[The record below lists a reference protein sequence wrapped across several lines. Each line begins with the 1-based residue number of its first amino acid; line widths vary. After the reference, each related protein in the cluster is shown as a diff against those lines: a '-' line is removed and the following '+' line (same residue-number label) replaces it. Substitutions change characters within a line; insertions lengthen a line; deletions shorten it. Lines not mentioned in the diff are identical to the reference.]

1 MLIRSGEEEKRKQKR
16 YIWCKTLAW
25 TVSIFI
31 EFTSTHDFY
40 ILGDKRLPST
50 TDLLRRRVFPDSF
63 IPPLARSLLSF
74 VSLSFDADRDR
85 PAEIAPCKGWRRG
98 LAALLEEIL
107 IGLLRDAG
115 FRRIESA
122 GNSANNRVSFVNEN
136 RRIARSIVRA
146 LSRESRLSIGLISQ
160 RFFEGLQYI
169 RMDVLDGWI
178 SSNFAADN

>member
-85 PAEIAPCKGWRRG
+85 PAKIAPCKGWRRG

-136 RRIARSIVRA
+136 RPDCTLHSPRVEPGIAAVNRA
-146 LSRESRLSIGLISQ
+146 NKPEVFRRATVYTDGCI
-160 RFFEGLQYI
+160 R
-169 RMDVLDGWI
+169 RMD
-178 SSNFAADN
+178 

>member
-31 EFTSTHDFY
+31 EFTSTHNFY

-63 IPPLARSLLSF
+63 IPSLASSLRSLRLSF
-74 VSLSFDADRDR
+74 FRCRPRSTGRDCPPPSSR
-85 PAEIAPCKGWRRG
+85 KGWRRG
-98 LAALLEEIL
+98 LAALLGEIL

-115 FRRIESA
+115 SRRIESA
-122 GNSANNRVSFVNEN
+122 GNPADNRVSFVNEN
-136 RRIARSIVRA
+136 RPDCTLHSPRVEPGIAAVNRA
-146 LSRESRLSIGLISQ
+146 NKPEVFRRDTVYKTDGCI
-160 RFFEGLQYI
+160 R
-169 RMDVLDGWI
+169 RMD
-178 SSNFAADN
+178 

>member
-40 ILGDKRLPST
+40 ILGDKCLPST

-136 RRIARSIVRA
+136 RPDCTLHSPRVEPGIAAVNRA
-146 LSRESRLSIGLISQ
+146 NKPEVFRRATVYTDGCI
-160 RFFEGLQYI
+160 R
-169 RMDVLDGWI
+169 RMD
-178 SSNFAADN
+178 

>member
-74 VSLSFDADRDR
+74 VSLSFDADQDR

-136 RRIARSIVRA
+136 RPDCTLHSPRVEPGIAAVNRA
-146 LSRESRLSIGLISQ
+146 NKLEVFRRATVYTDGCI
-160 RFFEGLQYI
+160 R
-169 RMDVLDGWI
+169 RMD
-178 SSNFAADN
+178 

>member
-85 PAEIAPCKGWRRG
+85 PAEIAPCKGWWRG

-136 RRIARSIVRA
+136 RPDCTLHSPRVEPGIAAVNRA
-146 LSRESRLSIGLISQ
+146 NKLEVFRRATVYTDGCI
-160 RFFEGLQYI
+160 R
-169 RMDVLDGWI
+169 RMD
-178 SSNFAADN
+178 

>member
-74 VSLSFDADRDR
+74 VFLSFDADRDR

-136 RRIARSIVRA
+136 RPDCTLHSPRVEPGIAAVNRA
-146 LSRESRLSIGLISQ
+146 NKPEVFRRATVYTDGCI
-160 RFFEGLQYI
+160 R
-169 RMDVLDGWI
+169 RMD
-178 SSNFAADN
+178 

>member
-63 IPPLARSLLSF
+63 IPPLTRSLLSF

-136 RRIARSIVRA
+136 RPDCTLHSPRVEPGIAAVNRA
-146 LSRESRLSIGLISQ
+146 NKPEVFRRATVYTDGCI
-160 RFFEGLQYI
+160 R
-169 RMDVLDGWI
+169 RMD
-178 SSNFAADN
+178 

>member
-63 IPPLARSLLSF
+63 IPSLARSLLSF

-136 RRIARSIVRA
+136 RPDCTLHSPRVEPGIAAVNRA
-146 LSRESRLSIGLISQ
+146 NKPEVFRRATVYTDGCI
-160 RFFEGLQYI
+160 R
-169 RMDVLDGWI
+169 RMD
-178 SSNFAADN
+178 